1 MMDLNNVWFETTNYP
16 IIDHHQ
22 QQQTYVTKHDLNL
35 LHKKI
40 IATDLIVQKYQ
51 DANKALLRLQT
62 ENDDFK
68 QQIEQIT
75 NECCIFGKQVTE
87 CTQECDHLKEQID
100 ILNSEKRELHQQL
113 RVLQDENT
121 NNYHEIMVLRQ
132 YESLKQ
138 TNDHLSKTVERQQ
151 KQVAKLQL
159 QVQRKTPIVYKP
171 NKDKNEP
178 SETDI
183 ALKNSQ
189 KSVRELKLAL
199 ARLMNFIQRSKI
211 EIPTALHIRPVLKAH
226 DINDDFLEIEG
237 EYVLKPVKKIS
248 KPVISQADDVDD
260 DDDDDDD
267 DHGDFI
273 DITHNPVQPEP
284 VNIPDPPVDAIK
296 TTSKSSSRQQPKKKE
311 APKTKPTKKPAS
323 NSRRKKVVSIT
334 EDPSEKLDDLA
345 NELEIALS
353 QTNQEQPSQNMPHM
367 TSFLSDDDDEDRI
380 HKSDT
385 PSLPMYMPTSLQSSS
400 KFSPKTNS
408 TITMIDKS
416 AKKRSRVL
424 SFSSDDE
431 YVQEKSATITVQ
443 HTVPTLST
451 LQVDHITAMDV
462 DTLDKPTKYMSCL
475 SEDDDDNRSL
485 TPISTPINER
495 QPIYQEYISPLDLN
509 PPIFNNETT
518 IETQSSDK
526 QIPMDT
532 VIADLV
538 QAPLLSNPQ
547 VEPMSE
553 NDQNSSSNDNI
564 QTESSIV
571 VNTLDSNRIKIISH
585 LLNILTQP
593 PIPLKRL
600 RLIQCRIKD
609 KTIPETQIDLLRVN
623 ASNDKHEDS
632 TIIQISKQSVPEL
645 IEQQTS
651 IEENSFIMN
660 NKQDND
666 TFLPSE
672 DQPVTSK
679 ENNTMIEEISNQQ
692 NDISIEEH
700 SKTIIKNTN
709 AVVDV
714 PVNVISAPLAEELI
728 AMDEHITENND
739 VSKDQVT
746 TISTEV
752 CSASIIE
759 NNVLLVHEPEIQ
771 TSILTGQ
778 QLEASQELDIVIDEA
793 SKDQTSISIHENLTR
808 AEEQN
813 PLVLEIQ
820 KRPVEH
826 TRPNQQSKT
835 TKKTSTKPLSQEYEP
850 YVVPIA
856 VKQSLP
862 SSTKPVLQP
871 VLERFKQPLKPF
883 QISVITRLLHVLTE
897 LPVKPLTFP
906 MPYPSRK
913 RKDKIAVSKPR
924 VIRPER
930 IPPTSSNRM
939 HTRSFNSIR
948 SCIARCNQPTTANR
962 KRTATES
969 IASLPPI
976 PKRMKSIR
984 NEQQIQTNEYDLIH
998 KFIDSLSKEINDD
1011 TRNFLQ
1017 RKLNENILLFNDN
1030 IYRIFSDLLFS
1041 KCDIILLLVKELH
1054 AYEESIRTLLVYIH
1068 SQSSVFQQHF
1078 ITKLTQAFEFEI
1090 KKQSIQHNQI
1100 KILNR
1105 LFFLTYSIFPTSSIA
1120 IYARLFDIGYY
1131 LSHDILV
1138 DALKFTST
1146 VCSSLISNDSQKK
1159 SSSILLHQLLFD
1171 IFQLNQFNISLEYLE
1186 NLLIT
1191 YHRYTHDHED
1201 LIRCFVII
1209 SRHQSWSWCSSEL
1222 CVKFL
1227 FPLLS
1232 KIDDE
1237 YQQRF
1242 IILTILQY
1250 VLFTY
1255 KDNQDFRCD
1264 INFHD
1269 QIKQLLLSLKTI
1281 NSSETTVRD
1290 KILFILHTCY

>member
-1 MMDLNNVWFETTNYP
+1 MK
-16 IIDHHQ
+16 DHHQ

-62 ENDDFK
+62 ENDDYK

-159 QVQRKTPIVYKP
+159 QVQRKMPIVYKS

-183 ALKNSQ
+183 ALKTSQ

-199 ARLMNFIQRSKI
+199 ARLMNFIQSSKI
-211 EIPTALHIRPVLKAH
+211 EVPTALHIRPVLKAH
-226 DINDDFLEIEG
+226 DINDDFLEMEG
-237 EYVLKPVKKIS
+237 EYVLKPVKKRL
-248 KPVISQADDVDD
+248 KPVISQADD

-273 DITHNPVQPEP
+273 DITHNPVQHEP
-284 VNIPDPPVDAIK
+284 VNIPNPPVDVIE
-296 TTSKSSSRQQPKKKE
+296 TTPKSSSRQQPKKKE
-311 APKTKPTKKPAS
+311 VPKTKPTKKPAS
-323 NSRRKKVVSIT
+323 NSRRKKVASIS

-367 TSFLSDDDDEDRI
+367 ASFLSDDDDEDRI

-385 PSLPMYMPTSLQSSS
+385 PSLPIPMYIPTILQTSS
-400 KFSPKTNS
+400 KSSQKTNS
-408 TITMIDKS
+408 TITMIDTS

-443 HTVPTLST
+443 QTVSTLST
-451 LQVDHITAMDV
+451 LQVDSITAMDV
-462 DTLDKPTKYMSCL
+462 DTSNKPTKYMSCL

-509 PPIFNNETT
+509 SPIFNNETT

-547 VEPMSE
+547 VETMSE
-553 NDQNSSSNDNI
+553 NDQNSSSNGNI
-564 QTESSIV
+564 QTESSIIA
-571 VNTLDSNRIKIISH
+571 NTLDSNRIKIISH

-600 RLIQCRIKD
+600 RLIQCRTKD
-609 KTIPETQIDLLRVN
+609 KTIPEKQITLLRDN
-623 ASNDKHEDS
+623 TSNDKHEDS
-632 TIIQISKQSVPEL
+632 AIVQTSKQSVPEL
-645 IEQQTS
+645 MEQQIF
-651 IEENSFIMN
+651 IEENIFIMN
-660 NKQDND
+660 DKQDNG

-692 NDISIEEH
+692 NDISIDEH
-700 SKTIIKNTN
+700 SKLIIKNTN
-709 AVVDV
+709 TVVDI
-714 PVNVISAPLAEELI
+714 PVNVTSAPLEEELI
-728 AMDEHITENND
+728 VMDKYITENND
-739 VSKDQVT
+739 VSRDQVT

-752 CSASIIE
+752 CSTSIME

-771 TSILTGQ
+771 TTILTDQ
-778 QLEASQELDIVIDEA
+778 QLEVSQELDIVIDEA
-793 SKDQTSISIHENLTR
+793 PKDQTSISIQENLKP

-813 PLVLEIQ
+813 PLVLDIQ
-820 KRPVEH
+820 KKPAKH
-826 TRPNQQSKT
+826 TRPNQQSKI
-835 TKKTSTKPLSQEYEP
+835 TKPTSTKPLSQEYEP
-850 YVVPIA
+850 YAVSIA
-856 VKQSLP
+856 VKQSLL

-871 VLERFKQPLKPF
+871 VLEHFKQPLKPF

-897 LPVKPLTFP
+897 LPVKPLTFRI
-906 MPYPSRK
+906 PYPSQK
-913 RKDKIAVSKPR
+913 RKEKVVVSKPP
-924 VIRPER
+924 VIRSER

-939 HTRSFNSIR
+939 QTRSFNSIR
-948 SCIARCNQPTTANR
+948 SCIARCNQPAIVNR

-969 IASLPPI
+969 MASLPPI

-1017 RKLNENILLFNDN
+1017 RKLHEDILLFNDN
-1030 IYRIFSDLLFS
+1030 IYRIFSDLMFS

-1054 AYEESIRTLLVYIH
+1054 VYEESIRTLLVYIH

-1090 KKQSIQHNQI
+1090 QKQSIQHNQI

-1105 LFFLTYSIFPTSSIA
+1105 LFFLTNSIFATSSIA

-1138 DALKFTST
+1138 DALKFTSI

-1171 IFQLNQFNISLEYLE
+1171 ILQSNQFNISFEYLE

-1191 YHRYTHDHED
+1191 YHRYTRDHED

-1209 SRHQSWSWCSSEL
+1209 SRHQSWSLCSSGL
-1222 CVKFL
+1222 CAKFL